1 MFNLIKAE
9 LFKYSKRPFIYKLNI
24 ILVLFILSIPL
35 TLYLFA
41 ADGIYREYIIN
52 ALGMSFNTILIV
64 VMAFATV
71 FLDDFRD
78 GTYKNLVVSNLS
90 KTEIYL
96 GKYIAQIILACIT
109 MVICTIAV
117 IIGLAFIKSNGTMDG
132 IIKETAQRF
141 LCSIPM
147 YFAGIALIDLLV
159 IIIKRGVVYITYYLI
174 LSALPTIIIIAE
186 SIVWDKLSYIRE
198 MLMSSI
204 LGNIEVIGASSRH
217 LFIAVIV
224 GVIYTCLFL
233 VIGITVFNNQEI
245 K

>member
-9 LFKYSKRPFIYKLNI
+9 LFKYSKKPFIYKLNI
-24 ILVLFILSIPL
+24 ILVLCIMATPL
-35 TLYLFA
+35 TLYLFEVE
-41 ADGIYREYIIN
+41 GIYREYIIN
-52 ALGMSFNTILIV
+52 VLGMSFNTILIV
-64 VMAFATV
+64 VMVFATV

-117 IIGLAFIKSNGTMDG
+117 IIALTFIKSNGTMDG
-132 IIKETAQRF
+132 IIKETVERF

-159 IIIKRGVVYITYYLI
+159 IIIKRGAVYITYYLI
-174 LSALPTIIIIAE
+174 FSALPTIIVIAE
-186 SIVWDKLSYIRE
+186 NIVWDKLSCIRE
-198 MLMSSI
+198 VLMSSI
-204 LGNIEVIGASSRH
+204 LSNIEVIGASSKH
-217 LFIAVIV
+217 LFIAVIA
-224 GVIYTCLFL
+224 GIIYTCVFL
-233 VIGITVFNNQEI
+233 ALGITVFNNQEI